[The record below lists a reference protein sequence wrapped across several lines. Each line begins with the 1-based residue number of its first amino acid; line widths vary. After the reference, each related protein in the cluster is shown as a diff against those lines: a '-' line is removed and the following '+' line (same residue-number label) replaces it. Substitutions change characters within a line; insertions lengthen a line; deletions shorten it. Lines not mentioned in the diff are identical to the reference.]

1 MTTCLRLVSYL
12 ISIYLFVA
20 SGTLQAIGLLVSTF
34 DINAIL
40 RRYSYSECHAHVISA
55 YGFNYGR
62 ILFPVVLSTLEYINI
77 NNGNTSSLAMS
88 SVSPLVKENCVAHI
102 IIGNFPLD
110 LKHIVRN
117 GIVNRFQ
124 LAWKLEYYWG
134 GFGKWP
140 NGISKEFYYKEA
152 SSSKVYLNI
161 VTEDVVG
168 WKKWMHI
175 LHNARWPVFHKV
187 IYHFLVTNGELV
199 RAIVCHNCNEGSSTL
214 LVIEDERIT
223 MSSLDSVFNSVQI
236 HKSNG
241 LPLLTSETLRGL
253 NIKKLPMSL
262 IPEPEDLLLNSANNE
277 EESDDW
283 QIYIIFAKLVY
294 RGCANATLNALAI
307 TKAPDVYSFIQ

>member
-1 MTTCLRLVSYL
+1 MTTLLRLVSYL
-12 ISIYLFVA
+12 ISIYLFVG
-20 SGTLQAIGLLVSTF
+20 SGSLLAIGILSSTF

-40 RRYSYSECHAHVISA
+40 RIYSECHVHVVSA

-77 NNGNTSSLAMS
+77 NNGTTSSLPMS

-124 LAWKLEYYWG
+124 LTWKLEYYWG
-134 GFGKWP
+134 GFDKWP
-140 NGISKEFYYKEA
+140 NGISKEFYYKEV

-168 WKKWMHI
+168 WKNWMHI

-187 IYHFLVTNGELV
+187 IYHFLVTNGELI

-214 LVIEDERIT
+214 LVIKDERIT
-223 MSSLDSVFNSVQI
+223 MPSLDSVFNSVQI

-241 LPLLTSETLRGL
+241 LPLLTYETLRGL
-253 NIKKLPMSL
+253 NIQKLSMSL
-262 IPEPEDLLLNSANNE
+262 IPEPEDLLLLNSANIE

-283 QIYIIFAKLVY
+283 QIYILFAKLVY